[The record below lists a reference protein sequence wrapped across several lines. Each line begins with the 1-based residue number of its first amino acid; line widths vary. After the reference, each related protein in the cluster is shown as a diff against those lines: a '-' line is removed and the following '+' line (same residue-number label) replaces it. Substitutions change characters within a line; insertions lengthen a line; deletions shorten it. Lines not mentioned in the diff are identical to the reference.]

1 MTSVSTVEAR
11 EKFSE
16 IVNRAAFGRERI
28 VLTRRG
34 KALAAI
40 IPIEHLE
47 WMEEFEDRKD
57 IEEALAAL
65 KEAREEGGTI
75 SAEELKAELGL

>member
-1 MTSVSTVEAR
+1 MSSISTVEAR
-11 EKFSE
+11 EKLAE
-16 IVNRAAFGRERI
+16 VVNRVAYGQERI

-34 KALAAI
+34 KALVAVV
-40 IPIEHLE
+40 PIEDLE
-47 WMEEFEDRKD
+47 WMQELEDRHD

-75 SAEELKAELGL
+75 SVEALKAELGL

>member
-1 MTSVSTVEAR
+1 MMCVSTVEAR

-34 KALAAI
+34 KPLAAI
-40 IPIEHLE
+40 IPFEHLQ

-57 IEEALAAL
+57 LEEGLAAL
-65 KEAREEGGTI
+65 AEAEEGGTI
-75 SAEELKAELGL
+75 SWEELKAELGL

>member
-16 IVNRAAFGRERI
+16 IVNRAAFGQERI

-34 KALAAI
+34 KALVAVV
-40 IPIEHLE
+40 PIEDLR
-47 WMEEFEDRKD
+47 WMQEMEDRLD
-57 IEEALAAL
+57 VEEARAAL
-65 KEAREEGGTI
+65 KEDKEEGGRI
-75 SAEELKAELGL
+75 SLEQLMTELGL